1 MKKFWTLIAALAV
14 TMMLLAGC
22 GADNEDKR
30 AARETAVE
38 SAEDAD
44 EELSLEESIEDADE
58 ESSVEE
64 NTEDTTGAS
73 SAGETSEMP
82 EEKKPVTMA
91 ELVGETRKEQEGEI
105 EELPQ
110 TVLWFN
116 ATYAPLTYSNGNN
129 WRLVGGWEPT
139 EENIEIT
146 ETLLQTSWKV
156 KDRESGLETVKNLI
170 QKGHRGKCREYTEQ
184 MEEWGI
190 LDLGEEEFVQRIVL
204 KDVGDELGRYAVA
217 YYMYKLGIEPEDM
230 AAWDL
235 CRVNQLYADYYLCG
249 YMSYEEAMD
258 ASLTNSLK
266 LQGLYDSW
274 EEMMDSY
281 MLGYQF
287 WQGDLILTDDSPTK
301 ERYHYYEMLKDLENG
316 PYTLDWNMKLEKS
329 W

>member
-1 MKKFWTLIAALAV
+1 MKKFWTLIAVLMV

-22 GADNEDKR
+22 GAENEDKR
-30 AARETAVE
+30 AARETAMESTEDTDEESSVE
-38 SAEDAD
+38 ESTEDAD
-44 EELSLEESIEDADE
+44 EESSVGESIEDADE
-58 ESSVEE
+58 ESSIEE
-64 NTEDTTGAS
+64 
-73 SAGETSEMP
+73 SA

-156 KDRESGLETVKNLI
+156 KDRETGLETVKNLI

-190 LDLGEEEFVQRIVL
+190 LDLEEEEFVQQIIV
-204 KDVGDELGRYAVA
+204 KDVDDELGRYAVA
-217 YYMYKLGIEPEDM
+217 YYMHKLGIEPEDM

-249 YMSYEEAMD
+249 YMTYEEAMD

-266 LQGLYDSW
+266 LQELYDSW
-274 EEMMDSY
+274 EKMMDSY

-301 ERYHYYEMLKDLENG
+301 ERYHYYEMLKDMENG